1 MGAPPTIDPFNLK
14 LAMANHLDLEEQEQL
29 DQLKAFWNQYGNY
42 ITWALIVVLGAFAG
56 WNLYQRWQTSQAS
69 QAAGLYDE
77 LDRVVASKDA
87 GKVERVF
94 GDLKEKFPSTIQAQQ
109 GALMAA
115 KVFFESAKLD
125 QAKAA
130 LAWVA
135 EKSPDSGYQAIARLR
150 LAAVLMESK
159 AFDDALK
166 QLDGNFPPEYAGL
179 VADRKADIL
188 SIQGKKPEARV
199 EYEKAFAA
207 IDERV
212 EYRRLVEVKLVA
224 LGGAVVT
231 SNVAP
236 AGEIKK

>member
-1 MGAPPTIDPFNLK
+1 
-14 LAMANHLDLEEQEQL
+14 MANHLDLEEQEQL

-77 LDRVVASKDA
+77 LDRVVASKDTA
-87 GKVERVF
+87 KVERVF

-115 KVFFESAKLD
+115 KVFFEAAKLD

-135 EKSPDSGYQAIARLR
+135 DKSPDSGYQAIAKLR

-159 AFDDALK
+159 ALDEALK
-166 QLDGNFPPEYAGL
+166 QLGGNFPPEYAGL

-188 SIQGKKPEARV
+188 SIQGKKAEARI

-207 IDERV
+207 MDERI
-212 EYRRLVEVKLVA
+212 EYRRLVEVKLAA
-224 LGGAVVT
+224 LGG
-231 SNVAP
+231 NVASAKLAP
-236 AGEIKK
+236 ATEAKK